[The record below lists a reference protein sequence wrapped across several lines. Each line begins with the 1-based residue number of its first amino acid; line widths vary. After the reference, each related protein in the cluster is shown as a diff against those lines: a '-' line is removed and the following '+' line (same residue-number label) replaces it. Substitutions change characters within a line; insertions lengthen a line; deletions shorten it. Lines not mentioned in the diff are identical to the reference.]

1 MQVSLQVHALY
12 GNPACAK
19 VALAQLASRPNDEIG
34 QVHIWYWGGAVAM
47 HLGEWQRSTTLFRA
61 AACSTQQYPHASMR
75 AKAFVGIVEAM
86 LAAVVAQHRP
96 ELGIAQFVPTVQE
109 QGSLDSAEVV
119 HAQLCAQLG
128 STLQRLSRGDG
139 HASGSSYTL
148 QTMKQ
153 HIEHALSDAR
163 AVGDDGVELRALSL
177 AQFILEVE
185 GSVVWDKTSKSWE
198 WSSTASARWL
208 LHDSVDVPAVRARL
222 GSLMHRLARN
232 VFVTRKLLGCHV
244 VLDPRRHVEMHLAL
258 EDDD

>member
-19 VALAQLASRPNDEIG
+19 VSLSQLASRPNDEIG

-47 HLGEWQRSTTLFRA
+47 HLCEWRRSTMLFRA

-86 LAAVVAQHRP
+86 LAAVVSRHCP
-96 ELGIAQFVPTVQE
+96 DLGIARFLAAVQ
-109 QGSLDSAEVV
+109 GRSCAGAEMA
-119 HAQLCAQLG
+119 HSELCAQLG
-128 STLQRLSRGDG
+128 ATLRGLGAEGDG
-139 HASGSSYTL
+139 GACDGSYTL
-148 QTMKQ
+148 HTMRQ
-153 HIEHALSDAR
+153 HIEHALADAR

-177 AQFILEVE
+177 AQFILQVE
-185 GSVVWDKTSKSWE
+185 GSATWDPASKSLQ
-198 WSSTASARWL
+198 WSGAASCQWL
-208 LHDSVDVPAVRARL
+208 LQESMDLPALRNRFN
-222 GSLMHRLARN
+222 SLTHRLARN

-258 EDDD
+258 TDSA

>member
-1 MQVSLQVHALY
+1 
-12 GNPACAK
+12 
-19 VALAQLASRPNDEIG
+19 
-34 QVHIWYWGGAVAM
+34 M
-47 HLGEWQRSTTLFRA
+47 HLAEWQRSTTLFRA

-86 LAAVVAQHRP
+86 LAAVVSQHCP
-96 ELGIAQFVPTVQE
+96 ELGIAQFLVTVQE
-109 QGSLDSAEVV
+109 RGCLEGAEAL
-119 HAQLCAQLG
+119 HAQLCVQLG
-128 STLQRLSRGDG
+128 TTLQRLPLGDG
-139 HASGSSYTL
+139 HASDSSYTL
-148 QTMKQ
+148 RTMKQ

-185 GSVVWDKTSKSWE
+185 GAVVWDARSKSWE
-198 WSSTASARWL
+198 WSSTTSAPWL
-208 LHDSVDVPAVRARL
+208 LHGSVDVPAVRARL

-258 EDDD
+258 QGDE